1 MALRFTGSSFRSLDA
16 KGRLVLPP
24 KFLEALG
31 APQGNGVVPPGACD
45 AAGAGP
51 CAVTAQ
57 AGSGSFWLTAF
68 NGHLTAYRP
77 EQWDAIV
84 EKLSA
89 ISMPPPSLAH
99 FMTKIIG
106 LAQELT
112 PDAQGRVRIPQP
124 LMREAGLSRDAV
136 LVGMVHK
143 FEIWDQGRFDA
154 LNVESTENVIG
165 ELAARNV
172 ELAL

>member
-1 MALRFTGSSFRSLDA
+1 MAQRFTGSSFRSLDA

-51 CAVTAQ
+51 CAATAQ
-57 AGSGSFWLTAF
+57 AASGSFWLTAF

-89 ISMPPPSLAH
+89 ISMPPPRLAH

-124 LMREAGLSRDAV
+124 LMREAALSRDAV
-136 LVGMVHK
+136 LVGMIHK

-154 LNVESTENVIG
+154 LNVENTEDVIE